1 MGLSTL
7 QGMNEFTSP
16 VSEMEESVVDD
27 SFNVEPR
34 HEVELDEQAREFDLH
49 IPPKKP
55 SLLNKLAGKVRELI
69 KLKLT
74 VVDRFARKLFS
85 KLRAK
90 LVGKTA
96 DKFVSKLGSKPINDR
111 LDPSV

>member
-69 KLKLT
+69 KLKL
-74 VVDRFARKLFS
+74 ARKLFS